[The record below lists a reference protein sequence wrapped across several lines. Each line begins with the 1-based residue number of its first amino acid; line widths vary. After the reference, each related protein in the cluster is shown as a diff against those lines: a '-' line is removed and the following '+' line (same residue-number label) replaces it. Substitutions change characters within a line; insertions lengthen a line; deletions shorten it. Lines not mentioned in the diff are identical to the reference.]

1 MQTSTNDIFYCERS
15 NKIMIGK
22 LMFTYNRV
30 QYITHNKNIKGEQNF
45 ELLRTE
51 CC

>member
-1 MQTSTNDIFYCERS
+1 
-15 NKIMIGK
+15 MIGK
-22 LMFTYNRV
+22 LIFTYNRV

-51 CC
+51 CCLVLTDAYVRQNCKY